1 MTGDAFLTEPAGGVG
16 RAMQAGARTPL
27 LDQEFDS
34 GTLYALRAAVQA
46 HASRAGLSEDRVGE
60 VVLAV
65 HELAANAIAHGAGHG
80 RLRMWD
86 LAGALSCEIV
96 DAGPAGRGLCPQS
109 RRSGRCLQSWRGG
122 QAPGRGG
129 SMAGRG
135 RPRPV
140 AGAAGGRPAGPTVGA
155 PWHPGHGH
163 LRAAAAGGSLTDGRR
178 ESASGNPAREAA
190 PVGHVCLCPHLPG
203 PVCHEPRSGAP
214 VPARPTGTDNP
225 GPLRG
230 AGRGRGLGQACR
242 SRSLS
247 SVSMSM

>member
-96 DAGPAGRGLCPQS
+96 DAGPAGPGS
-109 RRSGRCLQSWRGG
+109 
-122 QAPGRGG
+122 AP
-129 SMAGRG
+129 S
-135 RPRPV
+135 P
-140 AGAAGGRPAGPTVGA
+140 AGAGSAPSPAGPGA
-155 PWHPGHGH
+155 ASSPGEAGGPPAVVDPWPAVDGHG
-163 LRAAAAGGSLTDGRR
+163 LWL
-178 ESASGNPAREAA
+178 
-190 PVGHVCLCPHLPG
+190 VQHVADQLDL
-203 PVCHEPRSGAP
+203 RSG
-214 VPARPTGTDNP
+214 
-225 GPLRG
+225 LRG
-230 AGRGRGLGQACR
+230 TRAIVTFALP
-242 SRSLS
+242 LPEDH
-247 SVSMSM
+247 